1 MFFRPG
7 LRVGRPGLLGTVA
20 RTAVIAGTATAVSG
34 SMSRHQQARADEA
47 QQAEAY
53 REQQQAQT
61 YAAQQAAYAPPPAAP
76 APVDSA
82 PLSSEELIAQL
93 QQLGQL
99 RQSGVLTEAEFAAQK
114 AKLLNS

>member
-34 SMSRHQQARADEA
+34 SVSRHQQARANEA

-53 REQQQAQT
+53 REQQQSQA
-61 YAAQQAAYAPPPAAP
+61 YAAQQAAYAPSPPPAP
-76 APVDSA
+76 ADSA

-99 RQSGVLTEAEFAAQK
+99 RQAGVLTEAEFATQK